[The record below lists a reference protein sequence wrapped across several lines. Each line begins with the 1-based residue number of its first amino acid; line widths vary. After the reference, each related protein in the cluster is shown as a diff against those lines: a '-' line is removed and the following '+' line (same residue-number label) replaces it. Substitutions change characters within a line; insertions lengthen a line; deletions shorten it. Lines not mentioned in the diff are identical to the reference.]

1 MKNNQITPLIM
12 KTVDAFGCSAVDGV
26 VSHQIK
32 RFSVDGTKVIT
43 NKTVPGHQVRVMSC
57 VWERSLMSNAG
68 YDDVVQ
74 VCLGSGWWRENEV
87 DSLFRV

>member
-12 KTVDAFGCSAVDGV
+12 KAVDAYGCSAVDGV

-43 NKTVPGHQVRVMSC
+43 NKTVPGHQVRRKISR
-57 VWERSLMSNAG
+57 VWEGRRLCRMQG
-68 YDDVVQ
+68 
-74 VCLGSGWWRENEV
+74 
-87 DSLFRV
+87 